1 MRPGFFD
8 MNETKD
14 SPAVDLTDA
23 KSFDHWVVVTLRPS
37 DVDAWNHINNV
48 VYSAFFAAG
57 RTQFMR
63 EILDVDCT
71 GKLDFVLASVKIDF
85 RRELQYPG
93 NVDVGTR
100 ILRIGNSSMT
110 LGHGLFR
117 EGEMSA
123 TAESVVVCRDRETRK
138 VKPVPD
144 EARKRFTATMPSPK
158 P

>member
-1 MRPGFFD
+1 
-8 MNETKD
+8 MNKTKD
-14 SPAVDLTDA
+14 SPTVDLTDV
-23 KSFDHWVVVTLRPS
+23 KSFGHWVTVTLRPS
-37 DVDAWNHINNV
+37 DVDSWNHINNV

-63 EILDVDCT
+63 EILEVDST

-93 NVDVGTR
+93 SVDVGTR

-117 EGEMSA
+117 DGQLSA
-123 TAESVVVCRDRETRK
+123 TAESVVVCRDRGTRK

-144 EARKRFTATMPSPK
+144 EARRAFIATIPAAATTPDEK
-158 P
+158 